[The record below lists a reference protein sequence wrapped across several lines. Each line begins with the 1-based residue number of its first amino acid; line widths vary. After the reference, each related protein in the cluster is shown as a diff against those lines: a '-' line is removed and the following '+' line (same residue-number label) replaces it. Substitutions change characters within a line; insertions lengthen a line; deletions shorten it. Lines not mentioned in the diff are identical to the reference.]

1 MALRGI
7 LHRMKSED
15 PIMDEHVDYVELEG
29 MIEKSGSGK
38 MIKIV
43 TLNDFSDVEIIQRE
57 LRNGNIVWVR
67 MKPLKDKDMI
77 ELKRAIDRLRK
88 TCVAVNGD
96 IAGIDEDYLVVS
108 PDGVK
113 IHRA

>member
-7 LHRMKSED
+7 LSKVKTD
-15 PIMDEHVDYVELEG
+15 DIMDEHVDYVELEG
-29 MIEKSGSGK
+29 LAEKGSSGK
-38 MIKIV
+38 TIKIA
-43 TLNDFSDVEIIQRE
+43 TLNDFSDVDHIQKE
-57 LRNGNIVWVR
+57 LRDGHIVWVR
-67 MKPLKDKDMI
+67 MKPLKEKDMI

-88 TCVAVNGD
+88 TCIAVNGD
-96 IAGIDEDYLVVS
+96 IAGVDEDYLIVS